1 MKRCQRIRAE
11 IRQYLILVELPRWSS
26 KLVQERLGLE
36 QQMEDMQATHLTKMD
51 QMSSRGTQFGSY
63 QVEQLSPGVGAAVT
77 PYRKMFRPQ
86 FRGLEEV
93 NGD

>member
-1 MKRCQRIRAE
+1 M
-11 IRQYLILVELPRWSS
+11 VELSS

-36 QQMEDMQATHLTKMD
+36 QQLEDMQATRLTKMD
-51 QMSSRGTQFGSY
+51 QMSSQVTQFGSY
-63 QVEQLSPGVGAAVT
+63 QVEQLSPGVGAAVIH
-77 PYRKMFRPQ
+77 YKKIFRPQ